1 MFDFWFFATQCENE
15 GRNNE
20 KAKLS
25 RHRCHVIDTKTI
37 ILFVHMF
44 IHMKNVLDL
53 YCRKKAQYEKTLDP
67 LHDYGFYGF
76 V

>member
-1 MFDFWFFATQCENE
+1 
-15 GRNNE
+15 
-20 KAKLS
+20 
-25 RHRCHVIDTKTI
+25 
-37 ILFVHMF
+37 
-44 IHMKNVLDL
+44 MKNVLDL